1 MIQTPDKQTKQ
12 QTKQTINK
20 QVVIARDP
28 NAPGLKNAL
37 NATNKSPD
45 TLSEANILAQAEKT
59 NPALVKYLK
68 RVFKEGV
75 HGLDAVREAMR
86 RFEEARKT
94 ENDSLD
100 KALVFRNKPE
110 KVSRDAPSNDRAYH
124 NADREILALRRT
136 QKPGLWADEGFSSYY
151 GGYLGKPLS
160 AEVVSMSSPL
170 AGLINSLPTI
180 MKNPKYHDYYLANMG
195 HSLPIPY
202 AATDSIANKTIGV
215 RASVSEAITVPP
227 GHRYLIMPSPDHFFN
242 APYVLIDDV
251 TNVPMAISYGK
262 WYGGISPQALVGT
275 PPSLFAG
282 KAIDDRSLQ
291 FKGGLAEVNVS
302 VAYNQSCVVAHLD
315 PFATLGYG
323 MAMGLLQELPSGQR
337 PGTSY
342 SAQPREFPYFA
353 EAKVANDF
361 DGIQDLAVK
370 TTLIG
375 SSSASGVAYR
385 QIIRPYA
392 HGFTCAVEETT
403 DLPSVRNALPYL
415 GYPQGL
421 LNATCGDIVTYAQG
435 IYMIDNKNGTSA
447 VAVDL
452 KMEMAYRVRVDNSAP
467 AIYMSADSDTVPKH
481 SIEFKP
487 VTAIASSVA
496 AASSLQ
502 RSGANARAVVP
513 AINAKPASPNHLSD
527 AVSTMKHH
535 EPSIIGK
542 ISEVVGHV
550 PVVGGGV
557 AQALR
562 GGEKIATAGDAG
574 DVFAGLLDVGRG
586 VGSAVAGI
594 FGL

>member
-1 MIQTPDKQTKQ
+1 MHNPKAPD
-12 QTKQTINK
+12 
-20 QVVIARDP
+20 
-28 NAPGLKNAL
+28 LKIAL
-37 NATNKSPD
+37 NATNKSSD

-68 RVFKEGV
+68 RVFKEGAR
-75 HGLDAVREAMR
+75 GLDAVKEAMR

-100 KALVFRNKPE
+100 KALVFRNKTE
-110 KVSRDAPSNDRAYH
+110 KVRDVTTSNGGAYH
-124 NADREILALRRT
+124 VTDQQILALRRT
-136 QKPGLWADEGFSSYY
+136 QKPGLWADDGFSSYY
-151 GGYLGKPLS
+151 GGYLGRPLS

-202 AATDSIANKTIGV
+202 AATDSVANKTIGV

-242 APYVLIDDV
+242 APYVLVDDV
-251 TNVPMAISYGK
+251 TNVAMAVSYGK
-262 WYGGISPQALVGT
+262 WYGGISPQTLVG
-275 PPSLFAG
+275 PSPSLYG
-282 KAIDDRSLQ
+282 SRAIDDRSLQ
-291 FKGGLAEVNVS
+291 FKGGLVEVNVS
-302 VAYNQSCVVAHLD
+302 VAYNQSCIVAHLD

-323 MAMGLLQELPSGQR
+323 MAMGMIQELPKGDR
-337 PGTSY
+337 GAYSY
-342 SAQPREFPYFA
+342 SAQPREFPYFS
-353 EAKVANDF
+353 EAHLATNF

-375 SSSASGVAYR
+375 SSTASGVAYR
-385 QIIRPYA
+385 QILRPFS
-392 HGFTCAVEETT
+392 HGFSCAISRDSALNAVWE
-403 DLPSVRNALPYL
+403 ALPFL
-415 GYPQGL
+415 GYPKGL
-421 LNATCGDIVTYAQG
+421 LENTCGDIVTYAQG
-435 IYMIDNKNGTSA
+435 IYMIDNRNGTSA

-502 RSGANARAVVP
+502 RSVANARAVVP
-513 AINAKPASPNHLSD
+513 AINAKPATPNHLSD

-535 EPSIIGK
+535 ESSIIGK
-542 ISEVVGHV
+542 ISDVVGHV